1 MYTLLETFP
10 KMEGF
15 PPGRWGT
22 KSPFSIRDT
31 YWCFSMIEHMAS
43 VELTTKAAAELW
55 CSPKAPKGQHG
66 KFSSTSLVDE
76 WGKLLIPTRLRRT
89 WHKRNC
95 AYLIGFTLQKYFFDI
110 FQLLRKFHWPFVGY
124 INSFVHLFQQLP
136 SFSWCFWLLWQFS
149 WPFWASFTSHMHRD
163 SLVHVNGDIEISCK
177 YLQSPRHKYR
187 PADGSTLR
195 DWHLQVRH
203 FWDKIRRI
211 LPFAD
216 FVYFSH
222 WITLLFWKKIY
233 NPFKASEVHWN
244 QVSTVSWQCE
254 C

>member
-1 MYTLLETFP
+1 MN
-10 KMEGF
+10 EGSCWY
-15 PPGRWGT
+15 PQGCAELGT
-22 KSPFSIRDT
+22 KEIVPIWLGSPYKNT
-31 YWCFSMIEHMAS
+31 
-43 VELTTKAAAELW
+43 
-55 CSPKAPKGQHG
+55 
-66 KFSSTSLVDE
+66 
-76 WGKLLIPTRLRRT
+76 
-89 WHKRNC
+89 
-95 AYLIGFTLQKYFFDI
+95 FFDI

-187 PADGSTLR
+187 PANGSTLR

-216 FVYFSH
+216 FVYFFPLNNSL
-222 WITLLFWKKIY
+222 ILEKDL
-233 NPFKASEVHWN
+233 
-244 QVSTVSWQCE
+244 
-254 C
+254 